1 MMALLPPP
9 EQVQNI
15 LVWHAGALG
24 DLLLAGPALQA
35 LSRYYSGS
43 GLFGVGKRECWEL
56 LRGSLPVE
64 AVWDADEGLW
74 AWLFADVGAVP
85 PKLAERL
92 ARLSLTLIFSPRLS
106 EPVLTR
112 FSQAGVPSVCWI
124 PSFAENGREPVRSLQ
139 ARHLAG
145 LGLSY
150 VPEPFFLKPEAEGA
164 NELTIAVPPDQPLLT
179 VAPGSGSARKNWP
192 LSHYFDLT
200 RALAWEFGLHVVWLA
215 GPAERQWLPYLQGMA
230 DSQGHSLAA
239 DLSLRQVARLLART
253 CLYIG
258 GDSGITHLAAAA
270 RARRV
275 IALYG
280 PTDPRV
286 WGPFG
291 EGVTVVAAPGDCPP
305 CTAGRDIACP
315 ESRCLG
321 ELSPDMVLK
330 VAARLLAEG

>member
-1 MMALLPPP
+1 MNAVLPPP
-9 EQVQNI
+9 EHVRNV
-15 LVWHAGALG
+15 LVWHTGALG

-35 LSRYYSGS
+35 LSRCYSGS
-43 GLFGVGKRECWEL
+43 GLFGVGKREYWEL
-56 LRGSLPVE
+56 LQGTLPVE
-64 AVWDADEGLW
+64 AVWGADEGLW
-74 AWLFADVGAVP
+74 AWLFADAGTVP
-85 PKLAERL
+85 PKLTERL
-92 ARLSLTLIFSPRLS
+92 ASVSLALVFSPRPS
-106 EPVLTR
+106 EPVLKR
-112 FSQAGVPSVCWI
+112 FSQAGVRAVCWI
-124 PSFAENGREPVRSLQ
+124 PSFPENGREPVRSLQ

-150 VPEPFFLKPEAEGA
+150 VPEPFFLMPEAEGKA
-164 NELTIAVPPDQPLLT
+164 ELPIAVPPDQPLLT

-215 GPAERQWLPYLQGMA
+215 GPVERQWLPYLQGIA

-239 DLSLRQVARLLART
+239 DLPVRQVARLLART
-253 CLYIG
+253 RLYIG

-270 RARRV
+270 RAGHV

-291 EGVTVVAAPGDCPP
+291 NGVTVVAAPGDCTP
-305 CTAGRDIACP
+305 CTGGRDIACP
-315 ESRCLG
+315 EPRCLK
-321 ELSPDMVLK
+321 ELSSDMVLK